1 MANHQKNIFAE
12 VTRRQNTEFGLVLVL
27 VASVLAYW
35 LGGRGFIAIA
45 GFLSL
50 LILVVPG
57 LLTPFTALWFGLS
70 RLLGKVSSTILL
82 SLVFFVI
89 VTPVGLSRRWSGK
102 DSLKIKAFKKGR
114 QSVLIDRNH
123 TYTAT
128 DLVDTF

>member
-1 MANHQKNIFAE
+1 MANRQKNIFN
-12 VTRRQNTEFGLVLVL
+12 VITRRQNTEFGLVLVL
-27 VASVLAYW
+27 VACVLAYW
-35 LGGRGFIAIA
+35 LGGRVFIAIA
-45 GFLSL
+45 GSLSL
-50 LILVVPG
+50 LTLVVPT

-89 VTPVGLSRRWSGK
+89 VTPVGLFRRWLGK
-102 DSLKIKAFKKGR
+102 DSLKIKAFKKGGH
-114 QSVLIDRNH
+114 SVLIDRNH